1 MSRFLVCGI
10 VLMLL
15 LPALQT
21 FAQTNEPD
29 YEEVSVFLRIEKIG
43 GIDMTG
49 IFSFETNQFYLPAT
63 DLFSVLRINQETHTG
78 FDSITGFFIDEENRY
93 VIDYPNRLIRLKEAI
108 FNFQQSDMLKTETGL
123 YLAIDVY
130 GKAFGLYC
138 TFNFRAMSV
147 ELKTDIELPAIREL
161 RLQQMRTNV
170 ERLRGEIKVDTTIDR
185 SYNLFKFGMFDWAI
199 NSSQVTGKTTDTR
212 IITGIGSELLWGET
226 NFLLN
231 FSTRDGLN
239 PRNQQYYW
247 RWADNES
254 NLFKQVRLGKISTG
268 AISSVY
274 APVIGA
280 TATSAPTKYRRSFG
294 AYTLTDYTEPG
305 WSVELYINNV
315 IVDYTIA
322 DASGFFTFDIP
333 LVYGTSDVT
342 LKFYGPY
349 GEERIREQTIN
360 IPFNFLP
367 TGEVEYTVSAGMV
380 QDSANSIISRADVS
394 YGINRFV
401 TLGGGLEY
409 FSILPRNQELIP
421 SLKASVTP
429 HPYILLSGEYN
440 HGVVSK
446 GKFSFRNRSNMLL
459 EVDYANYV
467 EDQQAILFNYLE
479 ERRIALA
486 IPLRFADARGFTR
499 MSLKQNVYEE
509 LIYNT
514 AELTLSSFYGPVN
527 TNITGFANWVS
538 GSTPFVSANIA
549 AGIRL
554 GRGFNLRSQ
563 AQVDVNYFE
572 IISYRVEAERR
583 ISSQGY
589 LSVNFEQN
597 FRASSNSIDVSFRYD
612 LPFAQ
617 TNISTRYGNRVLT
630 TNQGARGSLAFG
642 SGNNY
647 IHTDNRSAL
656 GRGGLTFIPFLD
668 VNHNGTRDEDEKLVD
683 GLNVR
688 VNGGRM
694 LTRVN
699 DTLTR
704 VIELE
709 PYTSYLVELDNIG
722 FENIAWQVRHK
733 AMSVYVDPN
742 QFKIIEIPVLPM
754 GEINGMVYIRR
765 DGATRGIGRV
775 LVNIYTEDGVLVHKV
790 LTESDGYFTL
800 LGLSPGNYYAMP
812 DPGQQSRISVGS
824 NPKTIDFEVLP
835 SEWGDIIEGLDF
847 VLTPANSDKAEIPDS
862 ATDPEKPVEEKPET
876 PVETT
881 QQLIAE
887 PDAPVSN
894 QTEIQETAP
903 AIADEVETGPAITTP
918 SRELDIN
925 AGRYFV
931 QAGAFPNQAMA
942 LERKNQIDALFSY
955 NTGIIVEN
963 NLYKLRLGY
972 FAKKAD
978 AEDCYKVLISNGFE
992 AFFGI
997 AERN

>member
-1 MSRFLVCGI
+1 MSKFLVSGI
-10 VLMLL
+10 SILFLL
-15 LPALQT
+15 LVFHAN
-21 FAQTNEPD
+21 AQTMEPD
-29 YEEVSVFLRIEKIG
+29 YEEISVFLRIEKVG

-49 IFSFETNQFYLPAT
+49 IYAFETGKFFLPVT
-63 DLFSVLRINQETHTG
+63 DLFSVLRVNQETYQG
-78 FDSITGFFIDEENRY
+78 FDSVAGFFIDEANRY
-93 VIDYPNRLIRLKEAI
+93 FIDYPNRLIRLKTAT
-108 FNFQQSDMLKTETGL
+108 FNFQPNEMLKTETGL
-123 YLAIDVY
+123 YLALEVY
-130 GKAFGLYC
+130 GRAFGLYC
-138 TFNFRAMSV
+138 TFNFRALSV

-170 ERLRGEIKVDTTIDR
+170 ERLRGVIKVDTTIQR
-185 SYNLFKFGMFDWAI
+185 SYHLFKFGMFDWAI
-199 NSSQVTGKTTDTR
+199 NSSQATGQLTDTR
-212 IITGIGSELLWGET
+212 FITGIGSELLWGET
-226 NFLLN
+226 NVLLN
-231 FSTRDGLN
+231 ISTRDGFN

-247 RWADNES
+247 RWADNDAK
-254 NLFKQVRLGKISTG
+254 LFKQLRVGKISTG
-268 AISSVY
+268 AVSSIY
-274 APVIGA
+274 DPVHGV

-294 AYTLTDYTEPG
+294 SYTLTDFTEPG

-333 LVYGTSDVT
+333 LVYGNSDVT

-367 TGEVEYTVSAGMV
+367 TGEVEYTVSAGVV
-380 QDSANSIISRADVS
+380 QDTANSVISRSDVS

-401 TLGGGLEY
+401 TVGGGLEY
-409 FSILPRNQELIP
+409 FSFLPRNQELIP

-440 HGVVSK
+440 YGVVSK
-446 GKFSFRNRSNMLL
+446 GKFSFRNRSNMLV

-467 EDQQAILFNYLE
+467 EDQQAIRFNYLE
-479 ERRIALA
+479 ERKITLA
-486 IPLRFADARGFTR
+486 IPLRFAEAKGFTR
-499 MSLKQNVYEE
+499 MAFKQNVYET

-514 AELTLSSFYGPVN
+514 AEFTLSNFYGPVN
-527 TNITGFANWVS
+527 TNITGFANWVD
-538 GSTPFVSANIA
+538 GSAPYISANVA

-554 GRGFNLRSQ
+554 GRGFNVRSQ
-563 AQVDVNYFE
+563 AQIDVNNFG
-572 IISYRVEAERR
+572 IINYRVEAERR
-583 ISSQGY
+583 ISSNGF

-597 FRASSNSIDVSFRYD
+597 LRASSSSVDVSFRYD

-617 TNISTRYGNRVLT
+617 TNISTRYGNKVLT

-647 IHTDNRSAL
+647 IHADNRSAM

-668 VNHNGTRDEDEKLVD
+668 INHNGVRDEGEILVD

-733 AMSVYVDPN
+733 AMSVFVDPN

-754 GEINGMVYIRR
+754 GEINGMVYMQR
-765 DGATRGIGRV
+765 DGTTRGIGRV
-775 LVNIYTEDGVLVHKV
+775 LVNIYTEDGVLVHKI

-800 LGLSPGNYYAMP
+800 LGLSPGKYYAMP
-812 DPGQQSRISVGS
+812 DFGQQTRINVSS
-824 NPKTIDFEVLP
+824 NPERIDFEIEP
-835 SEWGDIIEGLDF
+835 SEWGDILDGLDF
-847 VLTPANSDKAEIPDS
+847 ILSP
-862 ATDPEKPVEEKPET
+862 
-876 PVETT
+876 
-881 QQLIAE
+881 Q
-887 PDAPVSN
+887 
-894 QTEIQETAP
+894 
-903 AIADEVETGPAITTP
+903 
-918 SRELDIN
+918 
-925 AGRYFV
+925 
-931 QAGAFPNQAMA
+931 
-942 LERKNQIDALFSY
+942 
-955 NTGIIVEN
+955 
-963 NLYKLRLGY
+963 
-972 FAKKAD
+972 
-978 AEDCYKVLISNGFE
+978 
-992 AFFGI
+992 
-997 AERN
+997 